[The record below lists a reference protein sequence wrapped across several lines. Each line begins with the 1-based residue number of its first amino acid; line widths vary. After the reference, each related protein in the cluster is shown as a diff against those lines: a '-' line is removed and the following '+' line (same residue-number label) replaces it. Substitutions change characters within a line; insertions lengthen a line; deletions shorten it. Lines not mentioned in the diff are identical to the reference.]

1 MVICQQPFPG
11 SLLLFASPLKHVHF
25 TVCVFILSSL
35 IIVMELEKVSTL
47 EVIGKKGERI
57 DDSGVLIN
65 ERDVVP
71 LAEIG
76 GKR

>member
-1 MVICQQPFPG
+1 
-11 SLLLFASPLKHVHF
+11 
-25 TVCVFILSSL
+25 
-35 IIVMELEKVSTL
+35 MELEKVSTL